1 MNMVDENKNIMGV
14 DSAAIKALAELMDE
28 TGLTE
33 IELEE
38 NGRRLRV
45 ARGQTVI
52 ATAPAHHPAPVAP
65 PVAPAVLAPGAA
77 PLHHAGAVTSP
88 MVGTAYLAPEPD
100 KPVFVK
106 VGDTVEAGATL
117 LIIEAMKVM
126 NPIKAPK
133 GGRVTQ
139 IIVSDSQPVEFGEAL
154 MIIE

>member
-1 MNMVDENKNIMGV
+1 MVTENKNIMGIDT
-14 DSAAIKALAELMDE
+14 DSIKALAELMDE

-33 IELEE
+33 IEMEE
-38 NGRRLRV
+38 GGRRVRI
-45 ARGQTVI
+45 ARGGTVV
-52 ATAPAHHPAPVAP
+52 AHAPAAHHPA
-65 PVAPAVLAPGAA
+65 APAPAAAPAALAPAT
-77 PLHHAGAVTSP
+77 PLHHAGAVNSP
-88 MVGTAYLAPEPD
+88 MVGTAYLASEPG
-100 KPVFVK
+100 KPAFVS

-139 IIVSDSQPVEFGEAL
+139 ILVGDGQPVEFGEAL

>member
-1 MNMVDENKNIMGV
+1 MTDDNKTIMGV
-14 DSAAIKALAELMDE
+14 DSAEIKALAELMDE

-38 NGRRLRV
+38 GGRRLRV
-45 ARGQTVI
+45 ARGGTIVAQ
-52 ATAPAHHPAPVAP
+52 APAPVVHHAAP
-65 PVAPAVLAPGAA
+65 PAAPATPST
-77 PLHHAGAVTSP
+77 LHHAGTVNSP
-88 MVGTAYLAPEPD
+88 MVGTAYLQPEPD
-100 KPVFVK
+100 KPAFVA

-133 GGRVTQ
+133 GGKVTQ
-139 IIVSDSQPVEFGEAL
+139 IIVGDGQPVEFGEAL